1 MTGRPPLE
9 LWQPQAVSMRERL
22 GIGDQ
27 PNDSYCYNSAKNS
40 TVLQGVTFGGVPTV
54 LLIDVGC
61 FLVRPLLNRVPLPL
75 PPGLVGRSGEEPGIP
90 EGRCQLCC
98 SPSVTVTRDHGLCT
112 ADVMILTSEISEEDP
127 IVLCRERARVAVPL
141 MTSVPWLSSLSQGE
155 AWGGGGIR
163 RDKRCE
169 WKVWVRIRVAAPPSL
184 ETSLPVPTGSWA
196 S

>member
-75 PPGLVGRSGEEPGIP
+75 PLGLVGRSGEEPGIP
-90 EGRCQLCC
+90 EGRGQLCC
-98 SPSVTVTRDHGLCT
+98 SPPVTVTT
-112 ADVMILTSEISEEDP
+112 ASVQQTSWF
-127 IVLCRERARVAVPL
+127 L
-141 MTSVPWLSSLSQGE
+141 
-155 AWGGGGIR
+155 
-163 RDKRCE
+163 
-169 WKVWVRIRVAAPPSL
+169 PPGFL
-184 ETSLPVPTGSWA
+184 EKIQSRSAGKEPT
-196 S
+196 